1 MSPDILPSSSGLA
14 SSMDPQSASFGLAM
28 PSPSGGPLGTI
39 RALSASSKL
48 SPEPS
53 LAPQDIAPQDI
64 APQDIA
70 SDAFIP
76 PTFFIA
82 VDGSDNNV
90 GTIDSPFAS
99 LQKAINLIT
108 SGGTI
113 YLRGGTYIAEPEAY
127 SYVSKDHDG
136 TAANPLVIRPYNDE
150 KAILDGRNL
159 SRKDSTGI
167 SIGGSYVQIEGL
179 EFQNSAFGILG
190 YGAQHLKVL
199 NNIVHDTETT
209 GIGIYAPTLGGSSDI
224 QVIGNS
230 VYRANLNNQ
239 ERSRTSNWGSGI
251 TISQSRNAVVTD
263 NKVYYNYGEG
273 ITSTLSDTVYIANNL
288 VHDNYS
294 VQLYMDQA
302 TNTVFENNLVY
313 SEGNAGFYRRLSEA
327 EGWQPSY
334 GILIA
339 NEDYDVNN
347 LSSSNL
353 IRNNIVAGA
362 LVGIAS
368 GPQTGNNGIID
379 TLVTNN
385 TFYYGT
391 RWLLNLDPGVNYQNL
406 SFSNNIFYQP
416 YNTPLTN
423 LPDDLSGVNFLPNL
437 WYSAGDAS
445 PGAAAN
451 PADRRE
457 NPLFVNGGGLLAE
470 DYQLQA
476 GSGAQGFG
484 ADPSKITIRR

>member
-1 MSPDILPSSSGLA
+1 MFPDVLPSSSGALGSTDSPLSNVGLDAA
-14 SSMDPQSASFGLAM
+14 STGFLGNV
-28 PSPSGGPLGTI
+28 SP
-39 RALSASSKL
+39 LSASSDL
-48 SPEPS
+48 APEPS
-53 LAPQDIAPQDI
+53 PAAQNNAPQGS
-64 APQDIA
+64 A
-70 SDAFIP
+70 SDAFLP

-82 VDGSDNNV
+82 VDGSDDNV

-99 LQKAINLIT
+99 LQHAINLIS

-113 YLRGGTYIAEPEAY
+113 YLRGGTYMAAANSY
-127 SYVSKDHDG
+127 NYVSQDHDG
-136 TAANPLVIRPYNDE
+136 TATTPLVIRSYSDE
-150 KAILDGRNL
+150 KAILDGRYL
-159 SRKDSTGI
+159 SRQDSTGI
-167 SIGGSYVQIEGL
+167 SIGGSYVEIQGL

-224 QVIGNS
+224 QVIGNT

-251 TISQSRNAVVTD
+251 TISQSREAVVTD

-273 ITSTLSDTVYIANNL
+273 ITSTLSDQVYVANNL

-313 SEGNAGFYRRLSEA
+313 SEGNVGFYRRLSNI
-327 EGWQPSY
+327 EGWQPAY

-347 LSSSNL
+347 ISANNV
-353 IRNNIVAGA
+353 IRNNIVVGC

-368 GPQTGNNGIID
+368 GPQTGNNGIIE

-391 RWLLNLDPGVNYQNL
+391 RVLLNLDPGVNYQNL

-416 YNTPLTN
+416 YDTPLTN
-423 LPDDLSGVNFLPNL
+423 LPDDLGGVTFLPNL
-437 WYSAGDAS
+437 WYSAGAATA
-445 PGAAAN
+445 GAAAN
-451 PADRRE
+451 PADRTE

-476 GSGAQGFG
+476 GSGVQGFG